1 MSRPRGPDGQFLPK
15 PWPLDENGKPKREA
29 LAAKDPIA
37 VAHRE
42 EKPFSKEEKEKRR
55 KVPREESGKRDPA
68 TGQLQ
73 GGIPGHEGA
82 FGRVPAEL
90 REHLRGSAAERVK
103 VLEQIAD
110 DPNTTPR
117 DRMQAIDLL
126 FRYGLGP
133 VTSHDVTVDHSF
145 SGLFAALSKM
155 PTEHLKRL
163 EDMND
168 EQLSQ
173 TLNFMLGNGQEEAAE
188 ELKRKLD
195 RMAGAKE
202 IEARTEASP
211 PRKALPKA
219 RKAEPKPRPD
229 RSEEVIA
236 EFYDGGLPKATQEA
250 PVEEVEAI
258 TEESEPVPRKDSYFY
273 SQNGARVI
281 PISEFGYV
289 RKS

>member
-1 MSRPRGPDGQFLPK
+1 
-15 PWPLDENGKPKREA
+15 
-29 LAAKDPIA
+29 
-37 VAHRE
+37 
-42 EKPFSKEEKEKRR
+42 
-55 KVPREESGKRDPA
+55 
-68 TGQLQ
+68 
-73 GGIPGHEGA
+73 
-82 FGRVPAEL
+82 
-90 REHLRGSAAERVK
+90 
-103 VLEQIAD
+103 
-110 DPNTTPR
+110 
-117 DRMQAIDLL
+117 
-126 FRYGLGP
+126 
-133 VTSHDVTVDHSF
+133 
-145 SGLFAALSKM
+145 M

>member
-1 MSRPRGPDGQFLPK
+1 MTNPRGENGQFLPK
-15 PWPLDENGKPKREA
+15 PWPLDKAGKPKREA

-42 EKPFSKEEKEKRR
+42 EKPYSREEKEKRR
-55 KVPREESGKRDPA
+55 KVPPEESGKRDPA

-90 REHLRGSAAERVK
+90 REHLRGSAAERIK

-110 DPNTTPR
+110 NPKTTPR

-133 VTSHDVTVDHSF
+133 VTSHDVSVDHSF
-145 SGLFAALSKM
+145 SGLFAALSQM
-155 PTEHLKRL
+155 PPEHLKRL

-173 TLNFMLGNGQEEAAE
+173 TLNFMLGNGREEAAQ
-188 ELKRKLD
+188 ELTRKLE
-195 RMAGAKE
+195 RMAGARQS
-202 IEARTEASP
+202 EAREEAPP
-211 PRKALPKA
+211 PRKALPKPKKGRSQAQA
-219 RKAEPKPRPD
+219 RPL
-229 RSEEVIA
+229 
-236 EFYDGGLPKATQEA
+236 GGGY
-250 PVEEVEAI
+250 
-258 TEESEPVPRKDSYFY
+258 R
-273 SQNGARVI
+273 RVL
-281 PISEFGYV
+281 
-289 RKS
+289 